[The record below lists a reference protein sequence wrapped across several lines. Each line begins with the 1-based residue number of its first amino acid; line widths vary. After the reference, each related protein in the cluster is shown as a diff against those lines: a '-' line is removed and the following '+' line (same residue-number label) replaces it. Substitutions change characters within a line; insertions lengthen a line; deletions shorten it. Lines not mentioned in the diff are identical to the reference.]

1 MPQIGVSNSPSSL
14 LGHGWQPGGAETT
27 RNKKLDLL
35 HRLVFERH
43 RNLWVQMC
51 LVARTPFFWNIT
63 QRLPPPV
70 PYPRPRRPKKWER
83 ICVTFNKRYRA
94 QEEKKNYIFKLLLMS
109 CSRIWLKFLMF
120 GHSNVTALLLRHA
133 LEDSYKPS
141 SQLKV
146 IEDCI
151 QFSHLHFDNIKSRTK
166 PSEVLPEWNK
176 NYQTTCFSSNNSPL
190 CLTLSSTPILVYLLY
205 L

>member
-1 MPQIGVSNSPSSL
+1 MSNSPSSL

-43 RNLWVQMC
+43 RNLWVRKC

-63 QRLPPPV
+63 QRLSPPV
-70 PYPRPRRPKKWER
+70 LYPRPRRPKKWER

-94 QEEKKNYIFKLLLMS
+94 LEEKKNDIFKLLLMS

-133 LEDSYKPS
+133 LKDSYKPS

-151 QFSHLHFDNIKSRTK
+151 QFSICILTTPNRERNHGEHFRNGIRIIKQLVSR
-166 PSEVLPEWNK
+166 L
-176 NYQTTCFSSNNSPL
+176 TTAHCAWL
-190 CLTLSSTPILVYLLY
+190 CHPRSY
-205 L
+205 

>member
-1 MPQIGVSNSPSSL
+1 
-14 LGHGWQPGGAETT
+14 
-27 RNKKLDLL
+27 
-35 HRLVFERH
+35 
-43 RNLWVQMC
+43 
-51 LVARTPFFWNIT
+51 
-63 QRLPPPV
+63 
-70 PYPRPRRPKKWER
+70 
-83 ICVTFNKRYRA
+83 
-94 QEEKKNYIFKLLLMS
+94 
-109 CSRIWLKFLMF
+109 MF

-166 PSEVLPEWNK
+166 PWETLPEWNQ
-176 NYQTTCFSSNNSPL
+176 NDQTTCLSSNNSPV
-190 CLTLSSTPILVYLLY
+190 CLTLSSTLILVYLLY